1 MTADLADG
9 LLLTPPEKRFLREV
23 ALRSVEAAARD
34 LPGLAPRELAA
45 SLDID
50 LEPRLSTPRGAFV
63 TLTMAGRLRG
73 CIGEIE
79 GRRPLVDA
87 VAENG
92 RNAAVK
98 DPRFPPVSSDELET
112 IEIEVSA
119 LTPLE
124 AVDGPSEIVI
134 GRHGVVLVK
143 GPRRAVFLPQVAPE
157 QGWDRDTTLTQ
168 LALKAGLGPDQWR
181 QDTEFLVF
189 EAEVF

>member
-1 MTADLADG
+1 MVDKEEAG
-9 LLLTPPEKRFLREV
+9 LLSEKQGQ
-23 ALRSVEAAARD
+23 ALIRLVRKTIMEELKLPITAQLEALSAACWH
-34 LPGLAPRELAA
+34 APVFQEN
-45 SLDID
+45 
-50 LEPRLSTPRGAFV
+50 RGVFV
-63 TLTMAGRLRG
+63 TLHWAGRLRG

-92 RNAAVK
+92 RNAAVR
-98 DPRFPPVSSDELET
+98 DPRFPPVSSGELET

-119 LTPLE
+119 LTPIE
-124 AVDGPSEIVI
+124 AVAGPSEIVM
-134 GRHGVVLVK
+134 GGHGVVLVK
-143 GPRRAVFLPQVAPE
+143 GPRRAVVLPQVAPE
-157 QGWDRDTTLTQ
+157 QGWDLDTTLTH